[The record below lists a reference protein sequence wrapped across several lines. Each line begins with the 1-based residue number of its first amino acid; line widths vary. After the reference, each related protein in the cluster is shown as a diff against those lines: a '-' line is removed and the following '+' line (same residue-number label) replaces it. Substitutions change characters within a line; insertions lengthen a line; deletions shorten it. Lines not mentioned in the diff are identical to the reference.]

1 MEWRNDQIST
11 TGRKWTENRRSR
23 TPGTRGVCAN
33 SEDSLLS
40 YHSQFQLVIIN
51 RKYQENLSA
60 LEDSTVHAETVNDR
74 GSLGGKSTS
83 NNNGKRAHRTPWCA
97 AKTTL
102 KGELAALKEQASK
115 EEMPQVISLNS
126 VFMNP
131 EEHTKSQI
139 SRRKKS
145 EEQTPRERRAEN
157 RGDQ

>member
-1 MEWRNDQIST
+1 M
-11 TGRKWTENRRSR
+11 
-23 TPGTRGVCAN
+23 C
-33 SEDSLLS
+33 
-40 YHSQFQLVIIN
+40 
-51 RKYQENLSA
+51 
-60 LEDSTVHAETVNDR
+60 EDSTVHAETVNDS

-115 EEMPQVISLNS
+115 EEMPQVISLKS

-145 EEQTPRERRAEN
+145 EEQTPREQRAEN